1 MRKMKNIAIYGA
13 GGLGREVACLLNT
26 INGDNPIWNFI
37 GFIDDVKEVGA
48 TNEYGTVLG
57 GIDFL
62 NSYPSALSVIIAIG
76 NPRGVAGIVKKIRN
90 ENIEF
95 PNIIAPDV
103 RLVDKENMKIG
114 IGNILSWN
122 CTISCHVN
130 IGNFNVF
137 NGWVTVG
144 HDAVIDDFNSFMT
157 GVRIAGDTHIG
168 NENYFGVSS
177 VLLQKKKVG
186 NNTII
191 GAGSIVIRATKDNKT
206 YMGVPATVVE
216 Y

>member
-1 MRKMKNIAIYGA
+1 
-13 GGLGREVACLLNT
+13 
-26 INGDNPIWNFI
+26 
-37 GFIDDVKEVGA
+37 
-48 TNEYGTVLG
+48 
-57 GIDFL
+57 
-62 NSYPSALSVIIAIG
+62 
-76 NPRGVAGIVKKIRN
+76 
-90 ENIEF
+90 
-95 PNIIAPDV
+95 
-103 RLVDKENMKIG
+103 
-114 IGNILSWN
+114 
-122 CTISCHVN
+122 
-130 IGNFNVF
+130 
-137 NGWVTVG
+137 
-144 HDAVIDDFNSFMT
+144 MT